1 MDAINA
7 MRVMIDASSLT
18 HRQIAARLG
27 KYDTYVSQ
35 LLTRSRDP
43 QTATLA
49 DVAHACN
56 YRLQLVPLDGGD
68 AITIGDDQSDDQ
80 GGDAPTIDQARALLD
95 RASAV
100 LARLDEAGR

>member
-7 MRVMIDASSLT
+7 MRAMIDASNLT

-27 KYDTYVSQ
+27 KYETYVSQ

-43 QTATLA
+43 QTTTLA

-56 YRLQLVPLDGGD
+56 YRLQLMPLDGGD
-68 AITIGDDQSDDQ
+68 AITIGSQGDDQ
-80 GGDAPTIDQARALLD
+80 GDDAPTIDQARALLD
-95 RASAV
+95 RASAI
-100 LARLDEAGR
+100 LARLDDAGR